1 MGDSGIFAP
10 GLGLEM
16 SLARAVLLFF
26 VEMSLKT
33 YYAIVWSVVG
43 KLFAR
48 KTIHGKLSYWNA
60 RKNPPAQ
67 ELARARSQY
76 DL

>member
-1 MGDSGIFAP
+1 MGDFGIFAP

-16 SLARAVLLFF
+16 SFARAALIFL

-33 YYAIVWSVVG
+33 YYVIVWSLVG
-43 KLFAR
+43 KLFSR
-48 KTIHGKLSYWNA
+48 KTQNGKLSYWNA